1 MKCLINIKGYI
12 LFKKCLMMNQ
22 IIKKLK
28 KYLMNIKL
36 IIIKYGF
43 FNIKIENENNYN
55 IYESKI

>member
-22 IIKKLK
+22 IINQLK